1 MESVTLTASHW
12 VFLGVIL
19 AIFASI
25 AIRKDVVIPSIIGV
39 FILGLLAASGNGAV
53 NTAIGGVQVMFKAF
67 LNAGEELFDIMLVI
81 ALMVAMLKSLQAQGA
96 DVLMISPVKR
106 LMVNPWSAFFVLG
119 ATMYIAA
126 SFFWPTP
133 AVALVG
139 VILIP
144 IAVQVGLPAMGAAVA
159 INLFGHGMALS
170 GDLVIQG
177 ATRLTAT
184 SAGLQTTDILP
195 YTALFSLTV
204 GVVSIAVAFVM
215 LRRDMR
221 NGTLEGAEKV
231 DLMSDANA
239 VGKPVGQPAPNPIG
253 FTAQIQSTGPNGRTP
268 PSGAGAT
275 ICSSA
280 AIGQASQGSPSGGSG
295 PTAVA
300 TGVTPTLAGAGD
312 GTPAVPGA
320 TIANGVK
327 NFVSNPDVRGPYAK
341 FFAIGVPVVL
351 FSIVMLMIYRAIF
364 DPAQAI
370 RGGAATAL
378 LGGTAVILLLLS
390 TCLHEG
396 TRCFERIV
404 DHVREGFFFAIKIFA
419 PIIPIAGFFFLGHPK
434 HAATVLGEGTPGF
447 LFDLGKVMGTY
458 IQGNDVVLAIGIAL
472 IGLLTGMDGSGF
484 SGLPLVGGL
493 AGSLGSAAGVNV
505 AVLASLGQVAAIF
518 AGGGTLCAWAFGVAA
533 DAGIAGVKPID
544 LVRRNFV
551 PVMAGMAVACVLA
564 IYLM

>member
-1 MESVTLTASHW
+1 MESVALTASHW
-12 VFLGVIL
+12 VFLGVIV

-25 AIRKDVVIPSIIGV
+25 VVRKDVVIPSIVGIL
-39 FILGLLAASGNGAV
+39 ILGLLAASGNGAV
-53 NTAIGGVQVMFKAF
+53 NTVVGGVQVMFKAF

-184 SAGLQTTDILP
+184 SAGLQPTDILP
-195 YTALFSLTV
+195 YTALFSITV
-204 GVVSIAVAFVM
+204 GAVSIGVAFFM

-221 NGTLEGAEKV
+221 RGTLERADKV
-231 DLMSDANA
+231 DLMSGSTNGAPA
-239 VGKPVGQPAPNPIG
+239 VGAPLAPQPVANPIG
-253 FTAQIQSTGPNGRTP
+253 FTAQLHAVEPRAIAAGIAPTMAGGTD
-268 PSGAGAT
+268 GA
-275 ICSSA
+275 
-280 AIGQASQGSPSGGSG
+280 SPSM
-295 PTAVA
+295 
-300 TGVTPTLAGAGD
+300 L
-312 GTPAVPGA
+312 PGA
-320 TIANGVK
+320 TVANGVK
-327 NFVSNPDVRGPYAK
+327 NFVSHPEVRGPYAK
-341 FFAIGVPVVL
+341 AFAIMVPMVL
-351 FSIVMLMIYRAIF
+351 FSIVALMIYRAIF

-434 HAATVLGEGTPGF
+434 HAAAVLGEGTPGF
-447 LFDLGKVMGTY
+447 LFDLGKVMGAY
-458 IQGNDVVLAIGIAL
+458 IQGNDIVLAIGIAL

-493 AGSLGSAAGVNV
+493 AGSLGGAAGVNV

-544 LVRRNFV
+544 LVRRNFI
-551 PVMAGMAVACVLA
+551 PVMTGLAVACMLA

>member
-12 VFLGVIL
+12 VFLAVIL
-19 AIFASI
+19 SIFVSI
-25 AIRKDVVIPSIIGV
+25 GFRKDVVIPSIIGV

-204 GVVSIAVAFVM
+204 GLVSIGVAFVM
-215 LRRDMR
+215 LRRDMKR
-221 NGTLEGAEKV
+221 GTLERGEKV
-231 DLMSDANA
+231 DLMSDADAANA
-239 VGKPVGQPAPNPIG
+239 VAKPGIATAPNPIG
-253 FTAQIQSTGPNGRTP
+253 FTAQIRS
-268 PSGAGAT
+268 SGAN
-275 ICSSA
+275 
-280 AIGQASQGSPSGGSG
+280 
-295 PTAVA
+295 AVA
-300 TGVTPTLAGAGD
+300 TGITPTLAGGSD
-312 GTPAVPGA
+312 GGTPAMLPGA
-320 TIANGVK
+320 TVAGGVK
-327 NFVSNPDVRGPYAK
+327 NFVSHPDVRGPYAK

-351 FSIVMLMIYRAIF
+351 FSIVALMIYRAIF

-396 TRCFERIV
+396 KKCFERVV

-551 PVMAGMAVACVLA
+551 PVMAGLAVACMLA